1 MLIFRLSP
9 AIALAGIGLTVIISA
24 RVKDF
29 REAKQISAILVI
41 LILVLVFA
49 QVMDA
54 MILGPVVVAALIG
67 LFVVGDLLIFKIGVK
82 LFRREE
88 SSSKLAQ
95 YGTK

>member
-1 MLIFRLSP
+1 
-9 AIALAGIGLTVIISA
+9 
-24 RVKDF
+24 
-29 REAKQISAILVI
+29 
-41 LILVLVFA
+41 
-49 QVMDA
+49 MDT
-54 MILGPVVVAALIG
+54 MILAPVVVATLIG